1 MAFEPAYSWIQ
12 GRSSWTIRKYS
23 TSAATFVY
31 GQLAYLTQ
39 GRLAEATAGASAKL
53 IGVYAQ
59 ASKGGA
65 STAGVMSQVW
75 DDPFIIYKAPLDMT
89 YYTDATAAGPGVFTD
104 THALDVG
111 CYGVH
116 SGTTTTAS
124 KGLVYRVSAISTS
137 ATFTLTEPDGA
148 GTATIASGDLC
159 YGIPRIG
166 GICGDD
172 ATVSLID
179 SSPANDNGDLLCV
192 NYSDQLRKAY
202 EGYNTRVDIDVTAPW
217 AYIFISLAH
226 VHTAIAGGE
235 SAA

>member
-59 ASKGGA
+59 ASKGSA

-75 DDPFIIYKAPLDMT
+75 DDPFIIYKSPLDMT
-89 YYTDATAAGPGVFTD
+89 YYSDATAAGSGVFTA
-104 THALDVG
+104 THYLDIG
-111 CYGVH
+111 CYGIH

-137 ATFTLTEPDGA
+137 TTFTLTEPDGA

-159 YGIPRIG
+159 YALPRIG
-166 GICGDD
+166 GICLDD
-172 ATVSLID
+172 ATVALI
-179 SSPANDNGDLLCV
+179 SSAPGGDTGDLLCV
-192 NYSDQLRKAY
+192 NYSAELRKAY
-202 EGYNTRVDIDVTAPW
+202 EGYNTRVDLDAQTPW
-217 AYIFISLAH
+217 AYIFTSLAH